1 MVKSKDRANVAR
13 FCGRCQHFGN
23 TYASINHLD
32 HPTKKGYHHEKQL
45 DRKASRLDD
54 YSCRVLVSGFL
65 IFGSPGVATQAATSA
80 KKMMHEKAYSL
91 YQSKCL
97 GCHMSVADPEKAGRT
112 RDDWHLV
119 VQVMHGYGLD
129 LTDVESEMIIDLLY
143 DLRQGMEKEAG

>member
-1 MVKSKDRANVAR
+1 MKSNWIGKRVVWTIILA
-13 FCGRCQHFGN
+13 G
-23 TYASINHLD
+23 
-32 HPTKKGYHHEKQL
+32 
-45 DRKASRLDD
+45 
-54 YSCRVLVSGFL
+54 VLVSGFL
-65 IFGSPGVATQAATSA
+65 IFGSPGVAMQAATSA